1 LTAGTGED
9 PKKSTTYRVL
19 VVVVSILSIL
29 ILLALAALV
38 AGGIRQFTGH
48 HGSGASSST
57 TSFTTSQLSTQLPA
71 GAKIT
76 SVQTTGNR
84 VVIGLHTPEG
94 DEVDIFD
101 TDTGRPVAR
110 IRTAASK

>member
-1 LTAGTGED
+1 LAAGTGED
-9 PKKSTTYRVL
+9 PRKSTTYRVL
-19 VVVVSILSIL
+19 VVIVSILSVL
-29 ILLALAALV
+29 ILLAFAAMV
-38 AGGIRQFTGH
+38 ALGVRQFSRH
-48 HGSGASSST
+48 HASGPV
-57 TSFTTSQLSTQLPA
+57 FTTSSLSTQLPP

-76 SVQTTGNR
+76 SIETSGNR

-110 IRTAASK
+110 IRAAAAPK

>member
-1 LTAGTGED
+1 MTAGTAQD
-9 PKKSTTYRVL
+9 PKKTTTYRVL
-19 VVVVSILSIL
+19 VVVVSILSVL

-38 AGGIRQFTGH
+38 AGGIHQFSSRHETG
-48 HGSGASSST
+48 AT
-57 TSFTTSQLSTQLPA
+57 FTAPSLSTQLPP

-76 SVQTTGNR
+76 SIETSGNR

-110 IRTAASK
+110 IRAASSK

>member
-1 LTAGTGED
+1 MTADTAHD
-9 PKKSTTYRVL
+9 PKKTTTYRVL

-38 AGGIRQFTGH
+38 AGAIRQISH
-48 HGSGASSST
+48 HGSGAPSG
-57 TSFTTSQLSTQLPA
+57 FTTSQLSTQLPA

-76 SVQTTGNR
+76 SVQTSGNR
-84 VVIGLHTPEG
+84 VVIALHTPEG

-110 IRTAASK
+110 IRAASVK